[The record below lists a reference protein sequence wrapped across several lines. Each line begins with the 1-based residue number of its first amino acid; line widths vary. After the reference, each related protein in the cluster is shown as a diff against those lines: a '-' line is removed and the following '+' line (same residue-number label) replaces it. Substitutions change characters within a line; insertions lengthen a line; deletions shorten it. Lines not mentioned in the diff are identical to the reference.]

1 MSKIVIK
8 DLIVDYPGPKK
19 KDPPILV
26 INKLNATF
34 EDGSFNVIIGKS
46 GCGKTTLLKTI
57 IGLLPYDGDIDVDG
71 NDFDLYT
78 IPERN
83 LAYVSQ
89 DFALYPHLTIFDN
102 IAFPLKLN
110 GAAREEIIE
119 TVSKIAAEL
128 NLTHC
133 LTRKPRHLSG
143 GQQQRVALARAMVK
157 SPSIY
162 MFDEPL
168 SNVDPSL
175 RAEERQYIKSTIK
188 KYGATAIYV
197 THDLQEAWSLADK
210 IFVMDEGRI
219 VLEGTPEELL
229 DSSNPLAL
237 ELKQLMDNL

>member
-1 MSKIVIK
+1 MSKIIIK
-8 DLIVDYPGPKK
+8 DLIVDYPGKKK
-19 KDPPILV
+19 KDPHIVVLDH
-26 INKLNATF
+26 LSATF
-34 EDGSFNVIIGKS
+34 EDGSFNVIIGES

-57 IGLLPYDGDIDVDG
+57 IGLLPYDGDINVDG

-89 DFALYPHLTIFDN
+89 EFALYPHLTIFDN

-110 GAAREEIIE
+110 GASREEIIK
-119 TVSKIAAEL
+119 TVNNIALEL
-128 NLTHC
+128 DLTHC

-162 MFDEPL
+162 LFDEPL
-168 SNVDPSL
+168 SNVDPL
-175 RAEERQYIKSTIK
+175 FRTEERHYIKKTIK

-197 THDLQEAWSLADK
+197 THDLQEAWSIADK
-210 IFVMDEGRI
+210 IFVMDKGKI
-219 VLEGTPEELL
+219 VLEGTPEEIL
-229 DSSNPLAL
+229 SSDNPKAL
-237 ELKQLMDNL
+237 EIKKLMN